1 MQLIMSDF
9 KKGVVKLKV
18 ENLDDL
24 WYLSSI
30 IGKSDLITGK
40 AQRKIKLNQATER
53 QKKVIKKTVTIQLE
67 AEQVEFHTSL
77 NSLRISG
84 IIRQAPEDIPRG
96 SHHTLSIEE
105 NSIIKIEKKFLKYQ
119 IDKIKESVKKEVPRV
134 LLITLDRSEAS
145 FALLK
150 KNGYSLL
157 SEIAGE
163 VPKKSYEEKLQSS
176 FYPEVIKKIQDY
188 VKRYEIKHIILAS
201 PAFWK
206 EELLKKIDSKELK
219 EIITLATCNSTG
231 KNGLDEILKRDE
243 VKTVLKEDR
252 VIKETVLV
260 EELLKQISKN
270 KMSVYGIKEV
280 KEAAD
285 LGAINILLVTD
296 SLIHKLREKDKFPE
310 LEEIM
315 KLVESSKGEVHIIS
329 SDHEAGRTLDG
340 LSGIGAILRYE
351 IK

>member
-9 KKGVVKLKV
+9 KKGVVKLQV

-24 WYLSSI
+24 WYLSNI

-40 AQRKIKLNQATER
+40 TQRKIKLGQETER
-53 QKKVIKKTVTIQLE
+53 QKNVIKKTVTIQIE
-67 AEQVEFHTSL
+67 AEQIEFHPTL

-84 IIRQAPEDIPRG
+84 IIRQAPDDISKG
-96 SHHTLSIEE
+96 THHTLTLEE

-119 IDKIKESVKKEVPRV
+119 VDKIKESTKKEVPKV
-134 LLITLDRSEAS
+134 LLITLDRSDAS

-150 KNGYSLL
+150 KSGYSLL
-157 SEIAGE
+157 SEISGE

-176 FYPEVIKKIQDY
+176 FYPEVIKKMQDY
-188 VKRYEIKHIILAS
+188 VKRHDIKHIILAS

-206 EELLKKIDSKELK
+206 EELLKKIDSKDLK
-219 EIITLATCNSTG
+219 GIITLATCNSTG
-231 KNGLDEILKRDE
+231 KNGLDEVLKRDE

-252 VIKETVLV
+252 VIKETSLV
-260 EELLKQISKN
+260 EELLKHISKN

-280 KEAAD
+280 KEAAN
-285 LGAINILLVTD
+285 LGAVNVLLITD
-296 SLIHKLREKDKFPE
+296 SLIHKLREKDKFSE
-310 LEEIM
+310 IEEIM

-329 SDHEAGRTLDG
+329 ADHEAGKTLDG